1 MNEISKR
8 GAAFFNHPR
17 LALGDYSRHIRTG
30 CDIGAIRIDGA
41 RIVTAL
47 GIAARIRPFESSANR
62 SAERVL

>member
-1 MNEISKR
+1 MKFRSEEPRFLIIRGSLAGIILAIFGPAAIS
-8 GAAFFNHPR
+8 
-17 LALGDYSRHIRTG
+17 
-30 CDIGAIRIDGA
+30 GAIRIDGA